1 MGPSSWGFQHFRL
14 ENKFRGSPPFNLLKE
29 EKRSESNLSL
39 VKLNSSSPE
48 LQQFPF
54 KRLKYSTR

>member
-29 EKRSESNLSL
+29 EKWSNLSP

-54 KRLKYSTR
+54 KR